1 MAIAEVFP
9 YSNQHDLNLDWVISK
24 IKEFSGNQISGISC
38 EQIDANTVKFV
49 ITYTDGTTRELT
61 DVILPEGPQ
70 GPQGETGATPNL
82 TAGTVTTLPAGSD
95 ATVSITGTA
104 EDPILN
110 LGIPQGIQ
118 GQTGATGAPGGITNF
133 DGYTGAL
140 TAGDGIAFDT
150 TTGKISS
157 YDFNLTDTGTAT
169 VTNPSVTNV
178 GSFYSVLNYALN
190 ADKSIG
196 KIYGIFNFTVNTSY
210 AGDTQT
216 LIWTTNLRV
225 APADAGYTIRAGVAT
240 PYRFDTAG
248 SGGAVGAYIEIAA
261 DGSVAIK
268 ASIGNAN
275 KGVAY
280 TIGLPPCI
288 YFFKDFGDTPD
299 ANTLSMR
306 MAALSMDPFEDQER

>member
-38 EQIDANTVKFV
+38 EQISEDTVKFV

-82 TAGTVTTLPAGSD
+82 TAGTITTLPAGSD

-104 EDPILN
+104 EDPVLN

-118 GQTGATGAPGGITNF
+118 GETGATGAPGGITNF

-150 TTGKISS
+150 STGEISS
-157 YDFNLTDTGTAT
+157 YDFNLTDTSSI
-169 VTNPSVTNV
+169 SVNAMILPANV
-178 GSFYSVLNYALN
+178 SSGYGSIFKALN
-190 ADKSIG
+190 ADKTIG
-196 KIYGIFNFTVNTSY
+196 KVYGYAVLTLSTVTGNTPTALDTGFIVSPPDTAY
-210 AGDTQT
+210 NINVGTLARKNDGSPAVGTFLRVDTTGKVYLYFTQT
-216 LIWTTNLRV
+216 STISGTIIFEF
-225 APADAGYTIRAGVAT
+225 PA
-240 PYRFDTAG
+240 
-248 SGGAVGAYIEIAA
+248 S
-261 DGSVAIK
+261 
-268 ASIGNAN
+268 
-275 KGVAY
+275 
-280 TIGLPPCI
+280 I

-306 MAALSMDPFEDQER
+306 MAALSLDPIEAQER